1 MWHYVFSANLQWIK
15 CPFFLTMIVRILIP
29 LILLSVASGCSTYD
43 VLALS
48 ADAALS
54 LFDDDAGKN
63 SYNDD
68 RNRIWDPEVSDCI
81 QVQKSRNW
89 ISSQLDAIEQDK
101 DFVVL
106 PTGEKYPVVRKQRLD
121 EPMPGPT
128 KKCLTEHAD

>member
-1 MWHYVFSANLQWIK
+1 ML
-15 CPFFLTMIVRILIP
+15 VRILIP
-29 LILLSVASGCSTYD
+29 LILLSLASGCSTYD

-54 LFDDDAGKN
+54 LFEDDDGRN

-81 QVQKSRNW
+81 QVEKSRSW

-101 DFVVL
+101 EFVVL
-106 PTGEKYPVVRKQRLD
+106 PTGEKYPVGRKQRLA

-128 KKCLTEHAD
+128 KKCLAARPH